1 MDGIVNKVFLN
12 LLKVVG
18 KYVGDEI
25 RVGLSCWGSGRDK
38 SDGIIIVIQVY
49 DEVFQY
55 FVVQVVIVVC
65 KFDRSLQGVFFKF

>member
-1 MDGIVNKVFLN
+1 MVVINLGEGIFKMDGIVNKVFLN

-38 SDGIIIVIQVY
+38 SDGIIIVI
-49 DEVFQY
+49 
-55 FVVQVVIVVC
+55 
-65 KFDRSLQGVFFKF
+65 